1 MAAVNIFLIFFCKI
15 TKTPATLPFSSGM
28 LLLLVNERCLPG
40 EMQDTAVTCV
50 WNVQVLEIPGLS
62 KEKPSRVLAAPF
74 DSDVQKDTYMTE
86 YAGILLD
93 STTVRKI
100 EETDPGSV
108 LWVHWLM
115 RSCSKRGFGLYVN
128 GVPVIFQDMANNNWL
143 ASIADHSF
151 KFTPNSTLD
160 VRDTLILSRTR
171 MSPSLILRSKQLI
184 PCSASEHLSFI
195 AISYGLIQEQEK
207 HGIVRGV

>member
-1 MAAVNIFLIFFCKI
+1 M
-15 TKTPATLPFSSGM
+15 
-28 LLLLVNERCLPG
+28 
-40 EMQDTAVTCV
+40 
-50 WNVQVLEIPGLS
+50 LEIPGLWG
-62 KEKPSRVLAAPF
+62 EKPSRVLAAPF
-74 DSDVQKDTYMTE
+74 DRDIPKDTDLTE
-86 YAGILLD
+86 YAGILLG
-93 STTVRKI
+93 SATVRNL
-100 EETDPGSV
+100 EETDRGRV

-115 RSCSKRGFGLYVN
+115 RSCGKRGFGLYVN
-128 GVPVIFQDMANNNWL
+128 GVPVDFQDMANNNWL

-184 PCSASEHLSFI
+184 PRSAGEHLSFI